1 MQSLNFTEFRQSL
14 KTHLDNVSDN
24 HDTVIINRSGNRDVV
39 VISLKEWNSMKET
52 NYLNSS
58 KKNRERL
65 ESALEKSKRGEVL
78 ERGLI
83 DL

>member
-14 KTHLDNVSDN
+14 KTHLDSVADN
-24 HDTVIINRSGNRDVV
+24 YDMIVINRKGDRDVV
-39 VISLKEWNSMKET
+39 VVSLKEWNSMKET

-58 KKNRERL
+58 PKNRERL
-65 ESALEKSKRGEVL
+65 ESALKKSMRGEVL
-78 ERGLI
+78 EKELV